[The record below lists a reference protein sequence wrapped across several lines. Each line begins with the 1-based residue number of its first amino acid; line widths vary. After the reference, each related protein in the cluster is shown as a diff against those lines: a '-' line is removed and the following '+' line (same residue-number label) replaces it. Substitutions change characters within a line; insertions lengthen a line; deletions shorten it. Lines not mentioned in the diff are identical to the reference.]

1 MFLQKKYPKLS
12 YPVTQWVRKK
22 KKAYSIFVW
31 GHMNLLKVVVR
42 ENWGMGEFSV
52 SHTLPPPPHICTHA
66 RLSIGLVKCL
76 FFGPK
81 QVNSGSKVLPFM
93 LCACFFLLKIKTT
106 TFSKKGKQKN
116 WIGQLLTWV
125 GLKFCQ
131 EEYVQNMWV
140 WELRNFLK
148 VPQAEGNTL
157 LLGLHSNSC

>member
-22 KKAYSIFVW
+22 KWPTASLFEATWIYWKWLSGRTEEW
-31 GHMNLLKVVVR
+31 GSSLSLT
-42 ENWGMGEFSV
+42 
-52 SHTLPPPPHICTHA
+52 HTATPTPHLHT
-66 RLSIGLVKCL
+66 RKTSIGLVKCL
-76 FFGPK
+76 SFCPK
-81 QVNSGSKVLPFM
+81 QGNPGSKVLPFM
-93 LCACFFLLKIKTT
+93 LCSYFFLLKIKTT

-148 VPQAEGNTL
+148 VPQAEGNML